1 VLAQGVK
8 SSYNR
13 GAFYHE
19 LQYMHD
25 DTREQLFSLAEAN
38 ALVPRL
44 ELILERMQRASLVI
58 REELSALAEE
68 LGEAELAQLSVHQLL
83 QRKPNLHPLFEQLSQ
98 SVEEIEEYGCLFKGL
113 ELGLVDF
120 PTKIDGEIVEL
131 CWQYGEKKVTY
142 YHGCEE
148 GFAGRRLLDP
158 RQKRPLYQ

>member
-1 VLAQGVK
+1 
-8 SSYNR
+8 
-13 GAFYHE
+13 
-19 LQYMHD
+19 MHD

-44 ELILERMQRASLVI
+44 ELILERMQRASLII
-58 REELSALAEE
+58 REELSSLAEE
-68 LGEAELAQLSVHQLL
+68 LGEAELARLSVHQLL
-83 QRKPNLHPLFEQLSQ
+83 QRKPSLHPLFEQLSQ

-120 PTKIDGEIVEL
+120 PTKVDGEIVDL
-131 CWQYGEKKVTY
+131 CWQYGEKEVTY
-142 YHGCEE
+142 YHGREE

>member
-1 VLAQGVK
+1 
-8 SSYNR
+8 
-13 GAFYHE
+13 
-19 LQYMHD
+19 MHD

-44 ELILERMQRASLVI
+44 ELILERMQRTSLII
-58 REELSALAEE
+58 REELSSLAEE
-68 LGEAELAQLSVHQLL
+68 LGEAELARFSLHQLL
-83 QRKPNLHPLFEQLSQ
+83 QRKPSLHPLFEQLSQ

-120 PTKIDGEIVEL
+120 PAKVDGEIVDL
-131 CWQYGEKKVTY
+131 CWQYGEKEVTY
-142 YHGCEE
+142 YHGREE